1 MKKILLAYDGG
12 EPARHALDTAAEIAL
27 KFGAS
32 LSVVSVVPVHPG
44 RAPVDP
50 WDDSTVHAQELVE
63 ARRLLQEKGVEA
75 DLMEP
80 AGDPA
85 KTIEHIAAEGG
96 FDTIVLGSRGLS
108 MVGRAL
114 QGSVSEH
121 VATHAEATVI
131 ITR

>member
-12 EPARHALDTAAEIAL
+12 EPARHALDTAAELAL

-44 RAPVDP
+44 RAPVGP

-121 VATHAEATVI
+121 VATHAEATVV